1 MVIIIPT
8 FKNERR
14 RSQFVIYS
22 VQYLCTNAKQYEG
35 RTSEPLLLKE
45 FLVGVAGFEPAT
57 PSSRTRCATRLRY
70 TPTSEHDPEKA
81 CPEVIRTGSVFE
93 KIMLKQ
99 EAMAG
104 LIQFVPRRCKRPD
117 RFVILGAIR
126 KNACARLDPTPPLAF
141 RKKI

>member
-14 RSQFVIYS
+14 RSKFVFYS

-35 RTSEPLLLKE
+35 RTSEPLMLKE

-70 TPTSEHDPEKA
+70 TPTSKRDPGKLALGLLTRWVDFGFSETITLQQKQRRA
-81 CPEVIRTGSVFE
+81 YTIR
-93 KIMLKQ
+93 L
-99 EAMAG
+99 AG
-104 LIQFVPRRCKRPD
+104 LQAP
-117 RFVILGAIR
+117 AM
-126 KNACARLDPTPPLAF
+126 
-141 RKKI
+141 